1 MMFVDLG
8 FDSTTTST
16 LCSLA
21 MLEEC
26 WIGALHSDACR
37 GGHDSVFHLVFFF
50 GKQFTNN
57 RNSQNRFCQRS
68 EACLLSFCL
77 EISAVTL

>member
-8 FDSTTTST
+8 FDSTATST

-21 MLEEC
+21 MLEE

-37 GGHDSVFHLVFFF
+37 GGHDSVFHLVFF
-50 GKQFTNN
+50 GGQFTNN

-68 EACLLSFCL
+68 EACLLNFCL
-77 EISAVTL
+77 EISAVTI